1 MKLSEELQISVNLS
15 MTEAARRSHE
25 FVAVEHLLFALL
37 HDPATAEVITAC
49 GGNTAELIEELEVFL
64 EESVE
69 KLADLDEFYRPVPSL
84 GFQRVLQRAMAHVS
98 GSGKEQVFGYNVLV
112 AMYSEPESW
121 AVHYLESQ
129 EVSRLDVVSYISHG
143 VSKVGDGKFSGEGE
157 PAEGDE
163 LGGAPKKEALEAFC
177 VNLNAEAEEGRI
189 DPLVGRSKEVSRAL
203 HVLARRRKNNPIF
216 VGDSEL
222 ERQRLWKEW
231 RGE

>member
-1 MKLSEELQISVNLS
+1 
-15 MTEAARRSHE
+15 
-25 FVAVEHLLFALL
+25 
-37 HDPATAEVITAC
+37 
-49 GGNTAELIEELEVFL
+49 
-64 EESVE
+64 
-69 KLADLDEFYRPVPSL
+69 
-84 GFQRVLQRAMAHVS
+84 
-98 GSGKEQVFGYNVLV
+98 
-112 AMYSEPESW
+112 MYSEPESW

-203 HVLARRRKNNPIF
+203 HVLARRREEQPDICRGFRSWK
-216 VGDSEL
+216 DSDCG
-222 ERQRLWKEW
+222 RNGVANDPW
-231 RGE
+231 